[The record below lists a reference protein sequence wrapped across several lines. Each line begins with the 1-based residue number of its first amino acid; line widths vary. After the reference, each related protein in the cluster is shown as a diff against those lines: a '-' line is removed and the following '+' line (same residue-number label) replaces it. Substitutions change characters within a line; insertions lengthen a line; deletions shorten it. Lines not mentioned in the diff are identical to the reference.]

1 MIDAVSSISENKIP
15 KWMSRVSI
23 TLSDLIR
30 AYINTESIFPEVGD
44 TLRYGIP
51 ERDAIE
57 FLGKLDLHNDQLH
70 SRKIKAMI
78 VVNGTKNYEKM
89 RDFYDGAS
97 WKRQRQEQID
107 HLHSLGIS
115 SNRESVG
122 VTKYL
127 YIAADDDG
135 TEMSPT
141 DIMHAVNLLDEICFE
156 RNDLV
161 SYLVDTYR
169 KAEEKGSK
177 K

>member
-1 MIDAVSSISENKIP
+1 MTDAVLSISDNKIP

-57 FLGKLDLHNDQLH
+57 FLGKLDQHNDQLN

-89 RDFYDGAS
+89 RDFYDGPS
-97 WKRQRQEQID
+97 WKRHQQEQIN
-107 HLHSLGIS
+107 HLQSLGIS
-115 SNRESVG
+115 SNLEPVG
-122 VTKYL
+122 VTNYL

-135 TEMSPT
+135 TVLTPT
-141 DIMHAVNLLDEICFE
+141 DIMQVVNLLDEICFE